1 MYSTADNRGN
11 LSYPLIKHLQSLPC
25 LPPST
30 AHADTEKAAQDA
42 VGLMCVAPTTST
54 CVGSTGTSM
63 MYSQANPILS
73 MLSGSQ
79 LIQSH
84 DTTSSIL
91 SRFGYALIQVDWCSY
106 HKRKLDIKRNIRAS
120 LGAQ

>member
-1 MYSTADNRGN
+1 M
-11 LSYPLIKHLQSLPC
+11 
-25 LPPST
+25 PPST
-30 AHADTEKAAQDA
+30 AHLDTEKAAQDA
-42 VGLMCVAPTTST
+42 VGLMRVAAYDIH
-54 CVGSTGTSM
+54 M
-63 MYSQANPILS
+63 WILILS

-91 SRFGYALIQVDWCSY
+91 SRFGNALIQLDCCSY
-106 HKRKLDIKRNIRAS
+106 HKRKLDIKRNTRAS